1 MPGGVWS
8 FFDLLAAVRG
18 ILLEKGMIVKALV
31 FDGKLEL
38 REMSLPTMGE
48 KDALIRVTLGGVCMT
63 DLEIVKGYMNFKGVL
78 GHEFVGV
85 VERSANPQLLG
96 KRVVGEI
103 NVGCGHC
110 EFCLKGLERHCYN
123 RTCLGIFMRDGAFS
137 EYITLPEANL
147 HVVPENVSDEAAV
160 FVEPLAAALE
170 ILEQIHVEPA
180 TQTLIIG
187 DGRLGLLV
195 SMVLRLTGCSI
206 TALGKHSEKLEM
218 FEKQGAATVKLEDV
232 DKLGQKFDL
241 VVEASGSPSGWN
253 TAIECV
259 KPRGTIALK
268 STYHGEFS
276 FNPAPLVINEISV
289 VGSRCG
295 RFAPALRLLKSGLVD
310 PRMLITA
317 TYPLDEAVEAFE
329 KARHGKNVKVII
341 KM

>member
-1 MPGGVWS
+1 M
-8 FFDLLAAVRG
+8 
-18 ILLEKGMIVKALV
+18 KALV

-38 REMSLPTMGE
+38 REVSLPVVSE
-48 KDALIRVTLGGVCMT
+48 KDALIRVRLGGICMT
-63 DLEIVKGYMNFKGVL
+63 DLEIVRGYMNFRGIL
-78 GHEFVGV
+78 GHEFVGI
-85 VERSANPQLLG
+85 VERAGNPELLG

-123 RTCLGIFMRDGAFS
+123 RTCLGIFRKDGAFS
-137 EYITLPEANL
+137 EFMTLPEANL
-147 HVVPENVSDEAAV
+147 HIVPDNVSDEAAV

-180 TQTLIIG
+180 METLIIG

-195 SMVLRLTGCSI
+195 SMILRLTGCSMTVI
-206 TALGKHSEKLEM
+206 GKHSEKLAI
-218 FEKQGAATVKLEDV
+218 FEKQGVAAVRLD
-232 DKLGQKFDL
+232 DINKLGKKYDL
-241 VVEASGSPSGWN
+241 VVEASGSPSGWS

-268 STYHGEFS
+268 STYHGEIK

-310 PRMLITA
+310 PRLIITGI
-317 TYPLDEAVEAFE
+317 YPLDKAIEAFE
-329 KARHGKNVKVII
+329 KADHSKNLKIVIE
-341 KM
+341 M